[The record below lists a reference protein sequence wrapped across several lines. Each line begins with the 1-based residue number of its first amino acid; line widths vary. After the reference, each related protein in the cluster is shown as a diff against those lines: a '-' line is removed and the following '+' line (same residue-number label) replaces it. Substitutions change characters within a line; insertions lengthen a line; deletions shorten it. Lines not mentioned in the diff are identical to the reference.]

1 MNTLVK
7 IATISGILW
16 VVCIIGT
23 IVWSNATIEGDDD
36 FDPKHLPS
44 ASWGGTSVRSL
55 GIYIIYG
62 IYNNTYYWIKRKK
75 QIIIFKNF

>member
-44 ASWGGTSVRSL
+44 ASWGVPVL
-55 GIYIIYG
+55 GALAFILFMVFIITLIIG
-62 IYNNTYYWIKRKK
+62 LKRKK
-75 QIIIFKNF
+75 

>member
-7 IATISGILW
+7 IAIISGILW

-44 ASWGGTSVRSL
+44 ASWGVPVL
-55 GIYIIYG
+55 GALAFILFMVFII
-62 IYNNTYYWIKRKK
+62 TL
-75 QIIIFKNF
+75 IIG